1 MSWPCVQWLRDI
13 EGFPRGVKPIAH
25 AVALRVDEDKGRV
38 WRGVA
43 ADIAADAGCSVKTV
57 NRALK
62 WMDGAGMLE
71 RKAEHDAA
79 GHKVRQRIRFVILDQ
94 LPEGLTIRGS
104 EKIEEDQIKDTMSF
118 RTEND
123 PGLKDSVSSLKDK
136 TDGPKGHGVQP
147 KGHGV
152 PSSTTLPTHSHTHTT
167 SARVNENSKSSSDP
181 PPTAVEVEAGF
192 ERFVKAFPPERLD
205 QGLDLLRDLFVA
217 ECKSIAPRSATEL
230 AAAAEVYRRK
240 QTAGCVGLSASKF
253 LQQKTYEHHL
263 PKARRPA
270 SPGTSRV
277 EAPDWVA
284 AFAAFDER
292 GADGWP
298 TVLGPPPGVPGFSAP
313 PKAIDDALRRA
324 RNPRHATL
332 IVDEVERLAGGR
344 YGSQYRNVSDHARE
358 REAAIRNLVK
368 TGAWESGS
376 GLQDPRDHPGAW
388 PPYLLADYKLEPART
403 AA

>member
-38 WRGVA
+38 WRGIA

-71 RKAEHDAA
+71 RKDERDAS

-104 EKIEEDQIKDTMSF
+104 EKTEEDQIKDTMSF
-118 RTEND
+118 RPEND
-123 PGLKDSVSSLKDK
+123 PGLKDTVSSLKDK
-136 TDGPKGHGVQP
+136 TEGPKGHGVQP

-167 SARVNENSKSSSDP
+167 SARVNENSKSNSDP
-181 PPTAVEVEAGF
+181 PSTTVDVETGY

-205 QGLDLLRDLFVA
+205 LGRELLRELFVA
-217 ECKSIAPRSATEL
+217 ECKSIEPRSATEL
-230 AAAAEVYRRK
+230 AAAAEGYRRK

-253 LQQKTYEHHL
+253 LRDKTYEHHL
-263 PKARRPA
+263 PKARRAPTPSA
-270 SPGTSRV
+270 SVATAV
-277 EAPDWVA
+277 DWSA
-284 AFAAFDER
+284 AFAAFDEL
-292 GADGWP
+292 GAAGWP
-298 TVLGPPPGVPGFSAP
+298 SGIGPPPGVPGFEAS
-313 PKAIDDALRRA
+313 PKHIEDALRRA
-324 RNPRHATL
+324 RNPRSARV
-332 IVDEVERLAGGR
+332 IVDEAERLAVR
-344 YGSQYRNVSDHARE
+344 YGSHYRGVVEHARE
-358 REAAIRNLVK
+358 REAAIRKLVT
-368 TGAWESGS
+368 TGAWEGVS
-376 GLQDPRDHPGAW
+376 GLHDPREHPELW
-388 PPYLLADYKLEPART
+388 PPYLLADYKLGPARS